1 MENSAIKIVS
11 SILNS
16 KDFKNLKKYINKKT
30 ILFGIFIFFFFI
42 FGYFLIKPYFYDYN
56 SNVKLIENKIFK
68 QFKVN
73 TKIIG
78 NINYKILPSPRITI
92 KKVGLKLEKKNEAIS
107 LEEIN
112 IFLPIFHNNK
122 FKNLDFEEFL
132 ISNMSIQVYPND
144 FADYFKFFTKIDKNK
159 ITLKNCKLFFLDEQK
174 NKVLFENFNF
184 KEKYSNKAH
193 SISID
198 SIFSKNKLK
207 IKFKNLIGGEKKLD
221 LKLPQINTTV
231 NILFDPSS
239 NLKDI
244 KGKSKIKLFD
254 SILVLNFTGAKEFK
268 IFESFLRNKYF
279 NSKIEGDISFIK
291 NFFFNLN
298 LDVNQISLRKLLF
311 RFLPENETPVV
322 LNSGISKKIN
332 GTINIS
338 MKHSQSFIGRINDLN
353 MVLVFENGDLRI
365 KNGSAKLPHDSTIEF
380 DLLLAD
386 NSNSPFLD
394 FSLNFYS
401 QNTKKFLRK
410 FNIYRSVDKETS
422 LSTKGKINL
431 RNNKIKFFS
440 IVSDKSEKFD
450 KQDVLNIEE
459 NFNQNVLNTG
469 ILGITDFFKL
479 KKFANE
485 LLN

>member
-1 MENSAIKIVS
+1 MKNSAIKIVS
-11 SILNS
+11 SILSS
-16 KDFKNLKKYINKKT
+16 KNFKNLEKYINKKT

-42 FGYFLIKPYFYDYN
+42 LGFFLIKPYFYDYN
-56 SNVKLIENKIFK
+56 SNIKLIENKIFK
-68 QFKVN
+68 QFRVN
-73 TKIIG
+73 TKISG
-78 NINYKILPSPRITI
+78 DINYKIFPSPRITI
-92 KKVGLKLEKKNEAIS
+92 KKANLKLEKKSEAIS

-112 IFLPIFHNNK
+112 VLLPTFHNKK
-122 FKNLDFEEFL
+122 FKNLELKEFL
-132 ISNMSIQVYPND
+132 ISNMSIQVHPKD
-144 FADYFKFFTKIDKNK
+144 FRDYFKFFTKIDKNK
-159 ITLKNCKLFFLDEQK
+159 ITFKNCKLFFLDEQR
-174 NKVLFENFNF
+174 NKVLFENLNL
-184 KEKYSNKAH
+184 KEKFANKVH
-193 SISID
+193 SISVD
-198 SIFSKNKLK
+198 SIFSKNKIK
-207 IKFKNLIGGEKKLD
+207 IKFKNLIDGEKKLD
-221 LKLPQINTTV
+221 LELPQINTTV
-231 NILFDPSS
+231 NILFDSS
-239 NLKDI
+239 STLKDI

-268 IFESFLRNKYF
+268 IFDSFLRNKYF

-298 LDVNQISLRKLLF
+298 FDVNQISLRKLLF
-311 RFLPENETPVV
+311 RLIPESESSSV
-322 LNSGISKKIN
+322 LNSGLSKKIN
-332 GTINIS
+332 GAINVS

-353 MVLVFENGDLRI
+353 MILVFENGDLRI
-365 KNGSAKLPHDSTIEF
+365 KNGSAKLPHDSAIKF
-380 DLLLAD
+380 DLLFAD

-431 RNNKIKFFS
+431 TNNKIKFFS

-450 KQDVLNIEE
+450 RQDVLSIEK

-469 ILGITDFFKL
+469 ILGVTDFFKL

>member
-1 MENSAIKIVS
+1 MKNSAIKIVS

-30 ILFGIFIFFFFI
+30 ILFGIFIFFFLI

-73 TKIIG
+73 TKISG
-78 NINYKILPSPRITI
+78 DINYKILPSPRITI
-92 KKVGLKLEKKNEAIS
+92 KKVSIKLEKKNEAIS
-107 LEEIN
+107 LEEISL
-112 IFLPIFHNNK
+112 FLPTFHNNK
-122 FKNLDFEEFL
+122 FKDLDFEEFL

-144 FADYFKFFTKIDKNK
+144 FVDYFKFFTKIDKNK
-159 ITLKNCKLFFLDEQK
+159 ITLKFKLFFLDEQK
-174 NKVLFENFNF
+174 NKVLFENLNLKDKFA
-184 KEKYSNKAH
+184 NKVH
-193 SISID
+193 IISID

-239 NLKDI
+239 TLKDI

-298 LDVNQISLRKLLF
+298 FDVNQISLRKLLF
-311 RFLPENETPVV
+311 RFLPENETSVI

-332 GTINIS
+332 GTLTF
-338 MKHSQSFIGRINDLN
+338 Q
-353 MVLVFENGDLRI
+353 
-365 KNGSAKLPHDSTIEF
+365 
-380 DLLLAD
+380 
-386 NSNSPFLD
+386 
-394 FSLNFYS
+394 
-401 QNTKKFLRK
+401 
-410 FNIYRSVDKETS
+410 
-422 LSTKGKINL
+422 
-431 RNNKIKFFS
+431 
-440 IVSDKSEKFD
+440 
-450 KQDVLNIEE
+450 
-459 NFNQNVLNTG
+459 
-469 ILGITDFFKL
+469 
-479 KKFANE
+479 
-485 LLN
+485 

>member
-1 MENSAIKIVS
+1 MKNSATKIAS

-16 KDFKNLKKYINKKT
+16 MDFKNLKKNLNKT
-30 ILFGIFIFFFFI
+30 ILFGIFISFFFI

-56 SNVKLIENKIFK
+56 SNIKLIENKIFK
-68 QFKVN
+68 QFKIN
-73 TKIIG
+73 TKINGDIY
-78 NINYKILPSPRITI
+78 YKILPSPKITI
-92 KKVGLKLEKKNEAIS
+92 KKVYLKFEKENESINV
-107 LEEIN
+107 EEIN
-112 IFLPIFHNNK
+112 IFLPIFHNEK
-122 FKNLDFEEFL
+122 FKNLDFKKFL
-132 ISNMSIQVYPND
+132 ISNKSIQVYPND
-144 FADYFKFFTKIDKNK
+144 FGDYFKFFTKLDKNK
-159 ITLKNCKLFFLDEQK
+159 IILKNCNLFFLDEQK
-174 NKVLFENFNF
+174 NKVLFENFNL
-184 KEKYSNKAH
+184 KEKYINKVH
-193 SISID
+193 SISIE

-207 IKFKNLIGGEKKLD
+207 IKFKNLIDGEKKLD

-231 NILFDPSS
+231 NILFDPTSTLS
-239 NLKDI
+239 DI
-244 KGKSKIKLFD
+244 KGKSKIKLSD
-254 SILVLNFTGAKEFK
+254 SILVLNFTGEKKFK
-268 IFESFLRNKYF
+268 IFDSFLRNKYF

-298 LDVNQISLRKLLF
+298 FDVNQISFRKLLF
-311 RFLPENETPVV
+311 RFFPEIETSVV

-332 GTINIS
+332 GTVNIS

-365 KNGSAKLPHDSTIEF
+365 KNGSAKLPHDSNVEF
-380 DLLLAD
+380 DLLFAD

-394 FSLNFYS
+394 FSFNFYS

-450 KQDVLNIEE
+450 RQDVLNIEK

-469 ILGITDFFKL
+469 ILGVTDFFKL

>member
-1 MENSAIKIVS
+1 MKNSATKIVG

-16 KDFKNLKKYINKKT
+16 KDFKNLKKYFNKKT
-30 ILFGIFIFFFFI
+30 ILFGIFIFFFFT
-42 FGYFLIKPYFYDYN
+42 FGYFLVKPYFYDYN
-56 SNVKLIENKIFK
+56 SNIKLIENKIFK

-73 TKIIG
+73 TKING
-78 NINYKILPSPRITI
+78 DVYYKILPSPRITI
-92 KKVGLKLEKKNEAIS
+92 KKAYLKFEKKNEVIDLDKIS
-107 LEEIN
+107 IL
-112 IFLPIFHNNK
+112 LPTFHNKK
-122 FKNLDFEEFL
+122 FKNLDFEKFL
-132 ISNMSIQVYPND
+132 ISNTSIQVYPKD
-144 FADYFKFFTKIDKNK
+144 FKDYFKFFTKLDKSK
-159 ITLKNCKLFFLDEQK
+159 ITFYNCNLFFLDEQK
-174 NKVLFENFNF
+174 NKVLFENFNL
-184 KEKYSNKAH
+184 KEKFSNKVH
-193 SISID
+193 TISIE
-198 SIFSKNKLK
+198 SVFSKNKLK
-207 IKFKNLIGGEKKLD
+207 LKFKNLIDGEKKLD
-221 LKLPQINTTV
+221 FKVPQIDTTV

-239 NLKDI
+239 TLSDI

-268 IFESFLRNKYF
+268 IFESFLRNKHF

-298 LDVNQISLRKLLF
+298 FDVNQISLRKLLF

-380 DLLLAD
+380 DLLFAD

-431 RNNKIKFFS
+431 RSNKIKFFS

-450 KQDVLNIEE
+450 RQDVLNIEK

-469 ILGITDFFKL
+469 ILGVTDFFKL

>member
-1 MENSAIKIVS
+1 MKNSAIKIVS

-42 FGYFLIKPYFYDYN
+42 LGYFLIKPYFYDYN
-56 SNVKLIENKIFK
+56 LNAKLIENKIFK

-73 TKIIG
+73 TKISG
-78 NINYKILPSPRITI
+78 DINYKILPSPRITI
-92 KKVGLKLEKKNEAIS
+92 KKVSLKFEKKNEPISIEEIS
-107 LEEIN
+107 LL
-112 IFLPIFHNNK
+112 LPTFHNNQ

-144 FADYFKFFTKIDKNK
+144 FVDYFKFFTKIDKNE

-174 NKVLFENFNF
+174 NKVLFENLNL
-184 KEKYSNKAH
+184 KEKFSKKVH
-193 SISID
+193 SINID

-207 IKFKNLIGGEKKLD
+207 VKFKNLIGGEKKLD

-231 NILFDPSS
+231 NILFDSS
-239 NLKDI
+239 STLKDI

-279 NSKIEGDISFIK
+279 NSKIEGNVSFIK

-298 LDVNQISLRKLLF
+298 FDVNQISLRKLLF
-311 RFLPENETPVV
+311 RFFPENETPIVF
-322 LNSGISKKIN
+322 NSGISKKIN
-332 GTINIS
+332 GTIKIS
-338 MKHSQSFIGRINDLN
+338 MKYSQSFIGRINDLN
-353 MVLVFENGDLRI
+353 MVLIFENGDLRI
-365 KNGSAKLPHDSTIEF
+365 KNGSAKLPHDSTIKF
-380 DLLLAD
+380 DLLYGD
-386 NSNSPFLD
+386 NSNNPFLD

-401 QNTKKFLRK
+401 QDTKKFLRK
-410 FNIYRSVDKETS
+410 FNVYGSVDKETS

-450 KQDVLNIEE
+450 RQDVLNIEK

-469 ILGITDFFKL
+469 ILGVTDFFKI

>member
-1 MENSAIKIVS
+1 MKNSAIKIVS

-30 ILFGIFIFFFFI
+30 ILFVIFVFFFFI
-42 FGYFLIKPYFYDYN
+42 IGYFLIKPYFYDYN

-73 TKIIG
+73 TKISG
-78 NINYKILPSPRITI
+78 DINYKILPSPRITI
-92 KKVGLKLEKKNEAIS
+92 KKVNLKLEKKNEAIS
-107 LEEIN
+107 LEEISL
-112 IFLPIFHNNK
+112 FLPTFHNNK
-122 FKNLDFEEFL
+122 FKNLDFEELL
-132 ISNMSIQVYPND
+132 ISNVSIQVYPND
-144 FADYFKFFTKIDKNK
+144 FGDYFKFFTKTGKNK
-159 ITLKNCKLFFLDEQK
+159 ITLKNCKLFFLDDQK
-174 NKVLFENFNF
+174 NKVLFENLNL
-184 KEKYSNKAH
+184 KEKFANKIH
-193 SISID
+193 SINID

-207 IKFKNLIGGEKKLD
+207 IKFKNSIGGEKKLD

-239 NLKDI
+239 SLKDI

-298 LDVNQISLRKLLF
+298 FDVNQISLRKLLF

-365 KNGSAKLPHDSTIEF
+365 KNGSAKLPHDSTVEF
-380 DLLLAD
+380 DLLFAD

-410 FNIYRSVDKETS
+410 FNIYKSVNKETS

-450 KQDVLNIEE
+450 RQDVLNIEK
-459 NFNQNVLNTG
+459 NFNQIVLNTG
-469 ILGITDFFKL
+469 IFGVTDFFKI